1 MEADGPTQA
10 AGRSAVKTFIG
21 AAIAFYAVFDTIT
34 LGVATTA
41 LVIFVFN
48 PLIVFVG
55 AAVGIT
61 LLNYACCTWVDREWG
76 DWVMGP
82 GKKVEAKLDRFR
94 SSRVMRH
101 PVDWV
106 TRGSVVWFAL
116 AAMLI
121 NAIVVT
127 VTARVVGG
135 KPVGARRI
143 RVAAVAYSIFFAA
156 VYTLL
161 GWGASAVL

>member
-1 MEADGPTQA
+1 METGDPTQA
-10 AGRSAVKTFIG
+10 PGHSAAKGFIG
-21 AAIAFYAVFDTIT
+21 GAIAFYAVFDTLT

-61 LLNYACCTWVDREWG
+61 LLNYACCMWVDREWG
-76 DWVMGP
+76 DWVTGP
-82 GKKVEAKLDRFR
+82 GEKVEAKLDRFR
-94 SSRVMRH
+94 SSPVLRH

-106 TRGSVVWFAL
+106 TRSSVVWFAL

-127 VTARVVGG
+127 VAARVVGG
-135 KPVGARRI
+135 TPVGARRI
-143 RVAAVAYSIFFAA
+143 RVAAVTYSIFFAG
-156 VYTLL
+156 VYTLI
-161 GWGASAVL
+161 GWAATAVL